1 MKNRTISYINGI
13 TLTALLLGI
22 LILVQL
28 IAFRQEIRWD
38 FTESDRYSLSRHTR
52 DVLTMLEEPLTA
64 TAFLGESDSGL
75 SAVRELF
82 REYQLASPS
91 FLFRIVNPVKNP
103 DVTQKFEVRSH
114 GTVVLEYRG
123 MQRKLVGIDEE
134 RLTNTIYQL
143 IDSRSKTIY
152 FSQGHGEKWK
162 NQGGGLLLQA
172 LEAEHYRVLPIY
184 LNQTSQIP
192 EDASCLVIA
201 GPKSAFFPQETA
213 QLDTYLRRGGSVVV
227 FLDPYQDGGLTTFL
241 HAHGIIL
248 SEMSIVDKVAKLP
261 SGGDLF
267 PSTSQYSSHP
277 ITRYLTQ
284 MTFFPVAQ
292 PLGIL
297 EPTPD
302 QHTID
307 LLVQTEISAWGE
319 SDRQS
324 LAENSAVFDPAADTA
339 GPLAVGIS
347 VGIYDA
353 ARRQTSQLA
362 VFGDSD
368 FLADSYLF
376 MAGNRDLALNIMAWA
391 AAREGYITV
400 RSRDPGFT
408 PIILSE
414 VQQRIVFW
422 LSLCL
427 MPGLALIAGIW
438 VHVRWMKK

>member
-1 MKNRTISYINGI
+1 MKNKTISYINGI
-13 TLTALLLGI
+13 FITSLLLGI

-52 DVLTMLEEPLTA
+52 DVLTMLEGPLTA
-64 TAFLGESDSGL
+64 VAFLDESDSGL

-82 REYQLASPS
+82 REYQLACPS
-91 FLFRIVNPVKNP
+91 FLFKIVNPVKNP
-103 DVTQKFEVRSH
+103 ELTQKFEIKSH
-114 GTVVLEYRG
+114 GTVVLEYGG
-123 MQRKLVGIDEE
+123 MQRKVVGIDEE
-134 RLTNTIYQL
+134 RLTNSIYQL

-162 NQGGGLLLQA
+162 NQGGSLLLQE
-172 LEAEHYRVLPIY
+172 LESEHYRVLPIY
-184 LNQTSQIP
+184 LTQSSQIP

-201 GPKSAFFPQETA
+201 GPKSAFFPDEID
-213 QLDTYLRRGGSVVV
+213 QLESYLKRGGSVLV
-227 FLDPYQDGGLTTFL
+227 FVDPYHDSGLETFL
-241 HAHGIIL
+241 HSHGIIL
-248 SEMSIVDKVAKLP
+248 SGMSIVDKVTKLP
-261 SGGDLF
+261 GGGDLF
-267 PSTSQYSSHP
+267 PSTLHYSSHP
-277 ITRYLTQ
+277 ITRYLTK

-292 PLGIL
+292 PIGVL
-297 EPTPD
+297 EPEPAH
-302 QHTID
+302 HTID

-324 LAENSAVFDPAADTA
+324 LAENSAVFDPATDTP
-339 GPLAVGIS
+339 GPVAVGIS
-347 VGIYDA
+347 VGIANA
-353 ARRQTSQLA
+353 AGIKTSRLA

-376 MAGNRDLALNIMAWA
+376 MAGNRDLALNTMAWA

-408 PIILSE
+408 PIILSQ
-414 VQQRIVFW
+414 VQQRMVFW

-427 MPGLALIAGIW
+427 MPGLALITGIW
-438 VHVRWMKK
+438 VHVQWMKK